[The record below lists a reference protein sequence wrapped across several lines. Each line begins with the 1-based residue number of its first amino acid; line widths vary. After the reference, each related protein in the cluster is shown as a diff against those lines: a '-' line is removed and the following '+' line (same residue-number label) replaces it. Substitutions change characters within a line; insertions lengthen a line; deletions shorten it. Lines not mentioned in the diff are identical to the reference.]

1 MVRTLSEG
9 GFRQLFESL
18 PDGAA
23 VLEPVF
29 DRAGAAVD
37 YVLLEVNL
45 AFRGLLALGD
55 GKQPGRRLSELPLAQ
70 VHIVRLASVVANGE
84 PTRYD
89 VYHREID
96 KHLRVSA
103 FATGD
108 GHLAIIVHDATADRI
123 ANIDRARWLEDGA
136 KVSSFSMWPEKVRE
150 TETLF
155 RTTLEHIPVNLV
167 VYDQDQRIRY
177 INPSLAA
184 MAATFGRSASDMIG
198 RLGSEVW
205 PPEVWAP
212 LEAHFRRALATGE
225 RQDYEL
231 EISLPDGA
239 RVVRHWTVVPIR
251 EGAEIQRLLV
261 LSSDL
266 TAQRLLVDERR
277 QADRALAR

>member
-1 MVRTLSEG
+1 
-9 GFRQLFESL
+9 
-18 PDGAA
+18 
-23 VLEPVF
+23 
-29 DRAGAAVD
+29 
-37 YVLLEVNL
+37 
-45 AFRGLLALGD
+45 LLALGD

-184 MAATFGRSASDMIG
+184 MAATFGRTASDMIG